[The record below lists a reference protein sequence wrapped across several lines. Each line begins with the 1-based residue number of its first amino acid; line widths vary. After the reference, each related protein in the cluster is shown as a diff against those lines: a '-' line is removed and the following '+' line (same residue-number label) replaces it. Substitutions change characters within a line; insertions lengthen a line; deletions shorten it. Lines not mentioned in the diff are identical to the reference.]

1 MNSAEVLIK
10 FKGDSKD
17 ADKATDKLT
26 SKVEGLAKSFALG
39 TLAAKGI
46 TKAISIFTSGLDSAI
61 NRVDT
66 LNNFPRVM
74 SNLGIS
80 AEESA
85 EVIQDLSEKLKGIP
99 TTLDNAAASVQRFT
113 SKNGDVKESEKL
125 FLAVNNAILAGG
137 ASSEIQSTALEQL
150 SQAYAKGKPDMM
162 EWRTMM
168 TAMPAQLKQVATAMG
183 YVDAA
188 MLGEAVRA
196 DGGEEEFA
204 RMMDT
209 MVRMNSEGINGFKSF
224 DEQARNATGGISTS
238 VKNMRTAFVRGIG
251 NIISSVN
258 EALEPVGGLSGVL
271 ANIGKAG
278 EQAFSKVG
286 KALKVVVQMLINIG
300 KWVKK
305 NQAWLKPLVVTIATF
320 VATFKTIKTV
330 IAIITKIKTAISGM
344 IATLKVLWAVM
355 MANPIVLIIAAIAA
369 LVAGFMYL
377 WNNCEAFRNFWIN
390 LWNIIKQVCINII
403 NGIILFFQS
412 IPQTVNNIVNSIIGF
427 INKLPEYLGFILGFM
442 VGLIANFFLR
452 LWEFVTNDI
461 PNIFTAIVS
470 WLVKFVTQDIPN
482 FISNVIKAIASLPG
496 KIWNVLVDMYNK
508 AHEGITNVSNV
519 IVDTMKK
526 LPGQMLDIGKNIVKG
541 IWDGINSAKDWMGKK
556 IKQFADGF
564 VNGFRKA
571 LSIHSPSVVMK
582 KQIGVNV
589 GLGIIEGIDDTQKQI
604 NDAIG
609 GISASMTAGIGS
621 NFSGMGTMQS
631 SNIRPIINVYN
642 NMELDPLGQVVSN
655 VKTFSGGAKNDYNY
669 GVGV

>member
-10 FKGDSKD
+10 FKGDSND

-26 SKVEGLAKSFALG
+26 SKIEGLAKSFTLG

-46 TKAISIFTSGLDSAI
+46 TKAISVFNSGLDSAI

-66 LNNFPRVM
+66 LNNFPKVM

-80 AEESA
+80 AEDSK

-99 TTLDNAAASVQRFT
+99 TTLDTAAASVQRFT

-162 EWRTMM
+162 EWRSLM
-168 TAMPAQLKQVATAMG
+168 TAMPAQLTQVAKAMG

-188 MLGEAVRA
+188 SLGEAVRDK
-196 DGGEEEFA
+196 DGAEEFS

-209 MVRMNSEGINGFKSF
+209 MVRMNTEGVNGFKSF

-271 ANIGKAG
+271 AKIGKVG

-286 KALKVVVQMLINIG
+286 KALKVVIPMLINIG
-300 KWVKK
+300 KWIKK
-305 NQAWLKPLVVTIATF
+305 NQALLKPLVIMVATF

-330 IAIITKIKTAISGM
+330 VSIIKAVKTAM
-344 IATLKVLWAVM
+344 ALLNAVIL
-355 MANPIVLIIAAIAA
+355 ANPISLLVAAIAA
-369 LVAGFMYL
+369 LVVGFIYL

-403 NGIILFFQS
+403 NGIISFFQS
-412 IPQTVNNIVNSIIGF
+412 IPQTVNNIVNAIIGF
-427 INKLPEYLGFILGFM
+427 INNLPEYLGFVLGFM

-452 LWEFVTNDI
+452 LWEFITNDI
-461 PNIFTAIVS
+461 PNIFTAIIS

-508 AHEGITNVSNV
+508 AKAGITNVSNV

-526 LPGQMLDIGKNIVKG
+526 LPGQMLDIGRNIVKG
-541 IWDGINSAKDWMGKK
+541 IWDGINGAKDWIGKK
-556 IKQFADGF
+556 INQFADGF
-564 VNGFRKA
+564 VKGFRKA
-571 LSIHSPSVVMK
+571 LGIHSPSVIME

-589 GLGIIEGIDDTQKQI
+589 GLGVVEGIDDTKKQI
-604 NDAIG
+604 NEAIG

-621 NFSGMGTMQS
+621 NFSAMGTMQS

>member
-10 FKGDSKD
+10 FKGDSND

-26 SKVEGLAKSFALG
+26 SKIEGLTKSFTLG

-99 TTLDNAAASVQRFT
+99 TTLDAAAASVQRFT
-113 SKNGDVKESEKL
+113 SKNSNVKESEKI

-137 ASSEIQSTALEQL
+137 ASSEIQSSALEQL
-150 SQAYAKGKPDMM
+150 SQAYAKGKPDMV
-162 EWRTMM
+162 EWRSLM
-168 TAMPAQLKQVATAMG
+168 TAMPAQLKQVAQAMG
-183 YVDAA
+183 YTDAA
-188 MLGEAVRA
+188 LLGEAVRA
-196 DGGEEEFA
+196 KDGEAEFS
-204 RMMDT
+204 RMIDT
-209 MVRMNSEGINGFKSF
+209 MVRMNTEGVNGFKSF

-238 VKNMRTAFVRGIG
+238 VKNMKTAFVRGIG

-258 EALEPVGGLSGVL
+258 EALEPFGGLSGVL

-286 KALKVVVQMLINIG
+286 EALKVVIPMLINVG
-300 KWVKK
+300 KWIKK
-305 NQAWLKPLVVTIATF
+305 NQALLKPLVIILATF

-330 IAIITKIKTAISGM
+330 ISIIKAVKTAM
-344 IATLKVLWAVM
+344 ALLNAVIL
-355 MANPIVLIIAAIAA
+355 ANPISLIVAAITA
-369 LVAGFMYL
+369 LVVGFIYL

-390 LWNIIKQVCINII
+390 LWNNIKQVCINIA
-403 NGIILFFQS
+403 NGIISFFQS
-412 IPQTVNNIVNSIIGF
+412 IPQTVNNIVNSIVGF
-427 INKLPEYLGFILGFM
+427 IKNLPEYLGFALGYM
-442 VGLIANFFLR
+442 IGLIVKFFLR
-452 LWEFVTNDI
+452 LWEFITNDI

-470 WLVKFVTQDIPN
+470 WLVKFVTQDIPD
-482 FISNVIKAIASLPG
+482 FINNVIKAIASLPG

-508 AHEGITNVSNV
+508 AKEGIKNVFNA

-526 LPGQMLDIGKNIVKG
+526 LPGQILDIGKNIVKG
-541 IWDGINSAKDWMGKK
+541 IWNGINGAKDWLIDK
-556 IKQFADGF
+556 IKSFANGVVKGF
-564 VNGFRKA
+564 KKA
-571 LSIHSPSVVMK
+571 LGIHSPSVIME

-589 GLGIIEGIDDTQKQI
+589 GLGVVEGIDDTQKQI
-604 NDAIG
+604 NEAIG

-621 NFSGMGTMQS
+621 NFSAMGIMQS
-631 SNIRPIINVYN
+631 SNIRPIVNVYN

>member
-10 FKGDSKD
+10 FKGDSND

-26 SKVEGLAKSFALG
+26 SKIEGLTKSFTLG

-46 TKAISIFTSGLDSAI
+46 TKAISVFNSGLDSAI
-61 NRVDT
+61 DRVDT

-74 SNLGIS
+74 SNLGIG
-80 AEESA
+80 AEESK
-85 EVIQDLSEKLKGIP
+85 EVIQDLSERLKGIP
-99 TTLDNAAASVQRFT
+99 TTLDAAAASVQRFT
-113 SKNGDVKESEKL
+113 SKNGNVKESEKI

-137 ASSEIQSTALEQL
+137 ASSEIQSSALEQL
-150 SQAYAKGKPDMM
+150 SQAYAKGKPDMV
-162 EWRTMM
+162 EWRSLM
-168 TAMPAQLKQVATAMG
+168 TAMPAQLKQVAQAMG
-183 YVDAA
+183 YTDAA
-188 MLGEAVRA
+188 LLGEAVRA
-196 DGGEEEFA
+196 KDGEAEFS
-204 RMMDT
+204 RMIDT
-209 MVRMNSEGINGFKSF
+209 MVRMNTEGVNGFKSF

-286 KALKVVVQMLINIG
+286 EALKVVVPMLINIG
-300 KWVKK
+300 KWIKK
-305 NQAWLKPLVVTIATF
+305 NQALLKPLVIIVATF

-330 IAIITKIKTAISGM
+330 ISIIKAVKTAM
-344 IATLKVLWAVM
+344 ALLNAVIL
-355 MANPIVLIIAAIAA
+355 ANPISLLVAAIAA
-369 LVAGFMYL
+369 LVVGFIYL

-390 LWNIIKQVCINII
+390 LWNNIKQVCINIV
-403 NGIILFFQS
+403 NGIISFFQS
-412 IPQTVNNIVNSIIGF
+412 IPQTVNNIVNSIVGF
-427 INKLPEYLGFILGFM
+427 INNLPEYLGFALGYM
-442 VGLIANFFLR
+442 VGLIVKFFLR

-470 WLVKFVTQDIPN
+470 WLVKFVSQDIPN

-508 AHEGITNVSNV
+508 AKEGITNVFNV

-526 LPGQMLDIGKNIVKG
+526 LPGQMIDIGKNIVKG
-541 IWDGINSAKDWMGKK
+541 IWDGINGAKDWIGKK
-556 IKQFADGF
+556 IGGFADGI
-564 VNGFRKA
+564 VKGFKKA
-571 LSIHSPSVVMK
+571 LGIHSPSVIME

-589 GLGIIEGIDDTQKQI
+589 GLGVVEGIDDTQKQI
-604 NDAIG
+604 NETIG

-621 NFSGMGTMQS
+621 NFSTMGTMQS